1 MNTINYLST
10 TINQLLALMGATLLT
25 VAPAIGGTLEEKGL
39 TIATEMD
46 QRDTGWQDSAAT
58 VNMLLRNR
66 AGETS
71 NRKLRIEFLEVI
83 EKGAGDKSMVVFD
96 EPRDIKGTA
105 FLTHSRIHT
114 EDNQWLYLPALK
126 RVKRI
131 SSANKSGPFVG
142 SEFAYE
148 DLIADEVDKYNY
160 KWIEDTPCGKLQ
172 CFAIE
177 RYPVYNNSGY
187 SRQVVWIDKDE
198 YRRIKIDYYDKKQDL
213 LKTLN
218 YTAYQQYMNKYW
230 RAQQLTMTNHQTGK
244 STQLEFGTYTFQA
257 GLDDKS
263 FSRNRLKRAH

>member
-1 MNTINYLST
+1 MKQT
-10 TINQLLALMGATLLT
+10 TTLKFLNIRCLIGILLT
-25 VAPAIGGTLEEKGL
+25 ATCIPNTYALTSEEKGL
-39 TIATEMD
+39 EIAKEMD
-46 QRDTGWQDSAAT
+46 RRDSGWKDSSSR
-58 VNMLLRNR
+58 VDMLLSNR

-71 NRKLRIEFLEVI
+71 KRKLRIEFLEV
-83 EKGAGDKSMVVFD
+83 KQQGAGDKSMVVFD

-105 FLTHSRIHT
+105 FLTHSKIHT
-114 EDNQWLYLPALK
+114 EDSQWLYLPALK

-148 DLIADEVDKYNY
+148 DLIADEVEKYTY
-160 KWIEDTPCGKLQ
+160 KWVKDSNCGDLE
-172 CFAIE
+172 CYAIE

-187 SRQVVWIDKDE
+187 SHQVVWIDKAE
-198 YRRIKIDYYDKKQDL
+198 YRRIKIDYYDRKQEL

-218 YTAYQQYMNKYW
+218 YTGYKQYLNKYW

-244 STQLEFGTYTFQA
+244 NTQLEFSPYTFQT
-257 GLDDKS
+257 GLNDKS